1 MRMSSHFYNPFSP
14 FYSHI
19 LVTFVGRRNQISTEK
34 RAAVE
39 TLMKPGLELKD
50 IAEQMHLPLE
60 PGHALWKRSQQS
72 GEVETFLKFYLCSL
86 DLKFVVLWQEIC

>member
-1 MRMSSHFYNPFSP
+1 MSHLWVEASKFRSK
-14 FYSHI
+14 
-19 LVTFVGRRNQISTEK
+19 K
-34 RAAVE
+34 RSAVE

-60 PGHALWKRSQQS
+60 SGHALWKRSQQS